1 MAVAEE
7 DPMTIRPEPNAIAR
21 WRDAASQ
28 TTALLLENEQLLG
41 QRLELFK
48 KRSALLRDLVRTA
61 STFVDRAAV
70 HRHDDSED
78 KDPTS

>member
-1 MAVAEE
+1 
-7 DPMTIRPEPNAIAR
+7 MTNRPEPNAIAR
-21 WRDAASQ
+21 WRDVARQ

-48 KRSALLRDLVRTA
+48 QRSALLRDLVRTA

-70 HRHDDSED
+70 HRRDGSED
-78 KDPTS
+78 NDPIA